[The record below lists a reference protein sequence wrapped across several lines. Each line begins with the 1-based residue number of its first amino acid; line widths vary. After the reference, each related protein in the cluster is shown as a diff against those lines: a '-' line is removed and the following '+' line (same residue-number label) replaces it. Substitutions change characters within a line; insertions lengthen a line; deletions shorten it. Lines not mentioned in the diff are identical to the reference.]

1 MKVTNAFENN
11 VFLQHARNTDKIGR
25 VAVCRKALVFGMGT
39 SEIYLGPIN
48 VIIDGF
54 MKHMINKQNFKRIK
68 KTFNVT
74 AQCPST

>member
-11 VFLQHARNTDKIGR
+11 VFLQHASNIDR

-48 VIIDGF
+48 VIINGL